1 MITLLESS
9 IITFPLHKFAAH
21 MLTYTFQCHD
31 VIFSAKIKE
40 TILSRCFVT
49 SLPLGEIWYPWWVNC
64 TYEKWNV
71 ETKIPERFLII
82 GFHFFRFVLFCF
94 FPSGNLFATHIVWVL
109 HSSITF
115 VGILSDISCFHCL
128 HDSRKGHK
136 LFFMIAIKLQ
146 GRWIEQ
152 NSSF

>member
-9 IITFPLHKFAAH
+9 IITFPPHKFAAH

-71 ETKIPERFLII
+71 ETKIPERFLIF

-94 FPSGNLFATHIVWVL
+94 VFSLRKPFYYTHSMSIALINNIRRNFIRHILFP
-109 HSSITF
+109 
-115 VGILSDISCFHCL
+115 LSPWQPK
-128 HDSRKGHK
+128 RT
-136 LFFMIAIKLQ
+136 
-146 GRWIEQ
+146 
-152 NSSF
+152 